1 MAGSCGWRG
10 SSSGGLRE
18 LLSLCWSVTVEQVV
32 VPKETQANSCTAW
45 LCDCSLCWF
54 IWMPFSCHM
63 IHQSQDAS
71 LCALCVSVVSL
82 NYFNLH
88 RVLTYCILKC
98 WRFFFFPCSAARA
111 CTHLEHSIVPHVT
124 CRFSLNTNFILVS
137 WGSFVKANIP
147 SNMFCTNVTAC
158 CKAGNGV
165 WLLGIME
172 WSMVTR
178 NNGVEYGYSI
188 LLIGALVVL
197 YWWLRP
203 LQSHCNKRRV
213 IWNPLRKGSYF

>member
-98 WRFFFFPCSAARA
+98 WRFFFFPLQCST
-111 CTHLEHSIVPHVT
+111 CMHTPGTFHSAS
-124 CRFSLNTNFILVS
+124 RD
-137 WGSFVKANIP
+137 
-147 SNMFCTNVTAC
+147 
-158 CKAGNGV
+158 
-165 WLLGIME
+165 
-172 WSMVTR
+172 
-178 NNGVEYGYSI
+178 
-188 LLIGALVVL
+188 
-197 YWWLRP
+197 
-203 LQSHCNKRRV
+203 LQVQFKHKFYLSV
-213 IWNPLRKGSYF
+213 LRKLCESKYSFQYVLHKCDCLL